1 MTRAQCLQF
10 ATMSDQLLDLF
21 NSLGLVKPGSL
32 ISVITGP
39 IAWILD
45 HLYVP
50 LMRHKI
56 ELLIADLWNNL
67 RVGVSSLYSTDKYTL
82 RVESQFLESFAKKE
96 CSVYYHPPNYWC
108 RDHF

>member
-1 MTRAQCLQF
+1 
-10 ATMSDQLLDLF
+10 MSDQLLDLF

-32 ISVITGP
+32 IGVIAGP

-56 ELLIADLWNNL
+56 ELVIAALWNGL
-67 RVGVSSLYSTDKYTL
+67 RWGAGSLYNTDKYTL
-82 RVESQFLESFAKKE
+82 RVES
-96 CSVYYHPPNYWC
+96 
-108 RDHF
+108 